1 LPISPDLTDAEV
13 FRPKRSDWQRVQ
25 NAFQVRLRPT
35 QRAEIIDFVDDYF
48 FVHELERGAP
58 FAGDAIAWLK
68 KLRASLNQASSLMR
82 RKADT
87 PPLVLEAEDY
97 ARDNL
102 VVALR
107 KENEGT
113 GRTWGDVTRFVV
125 QLEHACGE
133 VLQDFATLE
142 GGFKE
147 GGAWRVLIIRL
158 TEFATE
164 NNFPSLAGK
173 GGKTSPFVKFV
184 GELQKTFPKA
194 FRKHLQSDDALAEA
208 ISTARRRQKTN
219 AHSKAK

>member
-1 LPISPDLTDAEV
+1 LPISPDLTDPEV
-13 FRPKRSDWQRVQ
+13 FRPKRSDWQRIQ
-25 NAFQVRLRPT
+25 TAFEVRLRRT
-35 QRAEIIDFVDDYF
+35 HQAEVIDFVDDYF

-58 FAGDAIAWLK
+58 FAADAIAWLK

-107 KENEGT
+107 KEKEGT
-113 GRTWGDVTRFVV
+113 RWTWGDITRFVV
-125 QLEHACGE
+125 KLEHACGE
-133 VLQDFATLE
+133 VLQDFETLE
-142 GGFKE
+142 GGFQE
-147 GGAWRVLIIRL
+147 GSAWRVLITRL
-158 TEFATE
+158 TEFATK

-184 GELQKTFPKA
+184 GELQKTFPEA
-194 FRKHLQSDDALAEA
+194 YRKHLQSDDALAEA

-219 AHSKAK
+219 AGPKAK